1 MAEGGEELFDLGP
14 LTGRAG
20 YLLITEDQ
28 DLKVLIAF
36 HTAIFED
43 GHTVPPYVLHYSI
56 LL

>member
-20 YLLITEDQ
+20 HLLITEDQ

-36 HTAIFED
+36 HAPIFED
-43 GHTVPPYVLHYSI
+43 GHTMPPYVLQYST